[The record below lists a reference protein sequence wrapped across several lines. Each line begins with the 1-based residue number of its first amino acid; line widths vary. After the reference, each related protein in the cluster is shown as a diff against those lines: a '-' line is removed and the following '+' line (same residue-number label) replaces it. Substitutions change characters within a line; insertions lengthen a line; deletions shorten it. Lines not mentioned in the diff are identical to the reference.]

1 VTRED
6 ALTALSAGVA
16 DAARDHPHEQ
26 VVAVFVEVEVEAD
39 AP

>member
-1 VTRED
+1 MTRED

-16 DAARDHPHEQ
+16 DAAREHPHEQ
-26 VVAVFVEVEVEAD
+26 VVAVFVEVEAD